1 MFIFSKNLPKSCAFV
16 CVCVCVFLW
25 GSRVAVLMIQ
35 GENELHKSGRGLFV
49 RPSFFPSSSE
59 FGAFLWFGCV
69 FPLRSKRWIIIIL
82 KSFSLQFEL
91 LRFCCISHAKC
102 TWELDFGFCR
112 LLYVDG
118 WFFCFEDAGSLCGL
132 CSLWVLSCS
141 RVSPRFNA
149 VVDVDMGILLLVLD
163 FQVMLYLN
171 VNCFCWAW
179 NRKLSSSVFLLVNWG
194 KFCLLWFQI
203 SAA

>member
-1 MFIFSKNLPKSCAFV
+1 MFLFSKNLPKRCAFV

-49 RPSFFPSSSE
+49 RASVFPSSSE

-69 FPLRSKRWIIIIL
+69 FTLRSKLWIIIIL

-102 TWELDFGFCR
+102 TLGVGFW
-112 LLYVDG
+112 LLSSSLCG
-118 WFFCFEDAGSLCGL
+118 WMVFCFEDAGSLSG
-132 CSLWVLSCS
+132 VF
-141 RVSPRFNA
+141 PRFNA
-149 VVDVDMGILLLVLD
+149 VVDVDMGILSLVLD
-163 FQVMLYLN
+163 FQVMFYLN
-171 VNCFCWAW
+171 VNCLCWA
-179 NRKLSSSVFLLVNWG
+179 
-194 KFCLLWFQI
+194 
-203 SAA
+203 